1 MGIGFPHDHLI
12 ADCGLR
18 TKKGS
23 GERGVGSKRIFHN
36 SPLRIPHSPSS
47 SAIIAKPGEFSL
59 DSVAA
64 WEAAVAPDV
73 SMRSPTLVFIS
84 VMDIS
89 RRIETVPL
97 ASCPECEVEIHVDED
112 VDKGEIIHCEEC
124 EARLEVVGL
133 DPIELDLAAEDE
145 EDDYDDE
152 DEERY

>member
-1 MGIGFPHDHLI
+1 M
-12 ADCGLR
+12 
-18 TKKGS
+18 GS
-23 GERGVGSKRIFHN
+23 GVKEVISQL
-36 SPLRIPHSPSS
+36 PTPHSPSS

-64 WEAAVAPDV
+64 SEATVALDG
-73 SMRSPTLVFIS
+73 SARSLTLVFIS
-84 VMDIS
+84 VVDIS

-97 ASCPECEVEIHVDED
+97 ASCPECEAEIHVDED

-145 EDDYDDE
+145 EEDYDE
-152 DEERY
+152 EEERY